1 MRAWSDHAMSR
12 SRALLLAAGVVAL
25 AALTAA
31 VLQDSPI
38 RRLDW
43 RLHERVDPHLHG
55 GLTRIVVV
63 ALSLTGQRGVVVL
76 PLLVLA
82 GLAAR
87 RQGSVRP
94 VVVALGALVGIAILV
109 LVFKAAVGRV
119 APGTGHDGVHADG
132 SSYPSGHAINAVVC
146 WGLMLEFAASL
157 SDQAR
162 RALGRRRRML
172 ITAALA
178 AVAGLS
184 MIALDYHWL
193 SDVVAGWLLGALLLG
208 VVLALK
214 PVGDPVSRPAPPG

>member
-1 MRAWSDHAMSR
+1 M
-12 SRALLLAAGVVAL
+12 ALPVAGALAL

-31 VLQDSPI
+31 VLYHGPVG
-38 RRLDW
+38 RVDW
-43 RLHERVDPHLHG
+43 RLHQQIDSHLHD
-55 GLTRIVVV
+55 GLARTVAG

-87 RQGSVRP
+87 RQRSVRP
-94 VVVALGALVGIAILV
+94 VLVALGAVVGLAILV

-132 SSYPSGHAINAVVC
+132 SSYPSGHAINAVVS
-146 WGLMLEFAASL
+146 WGLVLEFAASL
-157 SDQAR
+157 SERAG
-162 RALGRRRRML
+162 RALSRRRRRL

-193 SDVVAGWLLGALLLG
+193 SDVIAGWLLGALLLG
-208 VVLALK
+208 IVLAVK